1 MAPALPQP
9 RTSGTTGPCRRARIS
24 VPALTSVPALMRAHS
39 SVISPRGGRARV
51 EDLAEQGRAMA
62 RQRVSRVR
70 LARRVSRRAR
80 WVAARVVP
88 IGLALAVLGAGGAA
102 IGWLL
107 TSPRFAITEVAVVG
121 ASRLTPEEIVAASGI
136 GPGIN
141 LFRLDRSAVVA
152 RLEGLPLVRRADVVR
167 RFPNR
172 VTVAVEERRPFTLA
186 HAGRLHW
193 IDEQGV
199 SLGAEP
205 RAVVPQAP
213 VITGLSPA
221 DLAAGDG
228 TPGPRVAAGISLLR
242 VLLRSETALLRQIS
256 EIDVSRPD
264 GPVLYTV
271 DGVEVRLGAED
282 WEARLGR
289 LQGVLAQVRAG
300 GEPVSAIDLRFRDQ
314 VVLKTVAR

>member
-1 MAPALPQP
+1 
-9 RTSGTTGPCRRARIS
+9 
-24 VPALTSVPALMRAHS
+24 
-39 SVISPRGGRARV
+39 
-51 EDLAEQGRAMA
+51 MA
-62 RQRVSRVR
+62 RQRVSRAR
-70 LARRVSRRAR
+70 LARRVTRRAR
-80 WVAARVVP
+80 WVAARLVP
-88 IGLALAVLGAGGAA
+88 IGLGAA
-102 IGWLL
+102 LLAAAGVGTAWLL

-136 GPGIN
+136 GAGTN
-141 LFRLDRSAVVA
+141 LFRLDRGAVVA
-152 RLEGLPLVRRADVVR
+152 RLEGLPLIRRADLVR

-172 VTVAVEERRPFTLA
+172 VTLAVEERRPFTLA

-199 SLGAEP
+199 SLGAET
-205 RAVVPQAP
+205 RAVAPEAP

-221 DLAAGDG
+221 DLTAETGAP
-228 TPGPRVAAGISLLR
+228 TARVAVGISLLR

-282 WEARLGR
+282 WEVRLGR
-289 LQGVLAQVRAG
+289 LQGVLAQVRAAG
-300 GEPVSAIDLRFRDQ
+300 DPVSAIDLRFRDQ

>member
-1 MAPALPQP
+1 
-9 RTSGTTGPCRRARIS
+9 
-24 VPALTSVPALMRAHS
+24 MRAHS
-39 SVISPRGGRARV
+39 SVISPRGARAKL
-51 EDLAEQGRAMA
+51 EDLAEQGSAMA

-70 LARRVSRRAR
+70 LARRVTRRAR
-80 WVAARVVP
+80 WVAARIVP
-88 IGLALAVLGAGGAA
+88 IGAALAVLAAVGAGAV
-102 IGWLL
+102 WLF
-107 TSPRFAITEVAVVG
+107 TSPRFAVTEVAVVG

-136 GPGIN
+136 GAGTN

-172 VTVAVEERRPFTLA
+172 VTLAVEERRPFTLA

-199 SLGAEP
+199 SLGAES
-205 RAVVPQAP
+205 RAVAPDAP
-213 VITGLSPA
+213 VITGLGTA
-221 DLAAGDG
+221 DLGTGDG
-228 TPGPRVAAGISLLR
+228 APAPRVAAGISLLR
-242 VLLRSETALLRQIS
+242 VLLRAEPALLRQIS

-271 DGVEVRLGAED
+271 EGVEVRLGAED

-300 GEPVSAIDLRFRDQ
+300 GEAVSAIDLRFRDQ

>member
-1 MAPALPQP
+1 
-9 RTSGTTGPCRRARIS
+9 
-24 VPALTSVPALMRAHS
+24 
-39 SVISPRGGRARV
+39 
-51 EDLAEQGRAMA
+51 MA
-62 RQRVSRVR
+62 RQRVSRAR
-70 LARRVSRRAR
+70 LARRMTRRAR
-80 WVAARVVP
+80 WVAARLVP
-88 IGLALAVLGAGGAA
+88 IGVSLAVLAAGGAA

-136 GPGIN
+136 GPGTN

-152 RLEGLPLVRRADVVR
+152 RLEGLPLVRRADLVR

-228 TPGPRVAAGISLLR
+228 
-242 VLLRSETALLRQIS
+242 LLRQIS
-256 EIDVSRPD
+256 ENDVSRPD

-271 DGVEVRLGAED
+271 EGVEVRLGAED

-300 GEPVSAIDLRFRDQ
+300 GEPVNAIDLRFRDQ